1 MITVMEESP
10 PPIAV
15 LQIGRK
21 TKNNLVNESLEP
33 VYGGYSNARGDV
45 NLFAARCTY
54 RVNFKNQ
61 TLQERPSL
69 NPAAKAH
76 YDAAAAG
83 EPFVYANKE
92 FVRLSHERIAEIC
105 ASGAFRVMA

>member
-1 MITVMEESP
+1 MDDSR
-10 PPIAV
+10 PPIA
-15 LQIGRK
+15 LLEIGRK
-21 TKNNLVNESLEP
+21 TKSSLVDQSFEP
-33 VYGGYSNARGDV
+33 IYGGYANARGDV

-76 YDAAAAG
+76 YDAAGAG
-83 EPFVYANKE
+83 EPFVYAKKE
-92 FVRLSHERIAEIC
+92 FLRLSNERIVEIC
-105 ASGAFRVMA
+105 ASGTFRVMS